1 MFVHYNKSVAEF
13 KSASKDG
20 VSFEQLYTNH
30 IVFIKGGENGTGE
43 AVYTHGQYYA
53 NVKDALAALQTKV
66 DGMKYFSKIK
76 VGETVANA
84 PIADGTITFSA
95 EDPSVVTI
103 DVDAQGIKIGL
114 DEDFVKA
121 VNEGLPAGIAAAK
134 KAGEDAAAAVDA
146 KLGAKDAD
154 AATGAD
160 ATAFGRIKNLED
172 VVADLT
178 GTGEG
183 EEVLSVGAQIA
194 KAINAL
200 DVDAKAGDFVA
211 SISQADGKIE
221 ATMGTFNFDEAGSA
235 AQALKDA
242 KDYADGKFQVAGN
255 YEAEGAAAQAL
266 KDAKDYADGLADN
279 YDAAGSAN
287 QALQDA
293 KGYAD
298 SLAKNYDATG
308 SAAKALE
315 DAKAY
320 VDDKVNGESGLEA
333 RVAANE
339 TAIGVLNGEG
349 AGSVKKSVADAI
361 AGVVAD
367 APEDFDTLKEVA
379 DWIASDTT
387 GAAKMQIDIATLKG
401 ADTVEGS
408 VAKTVKDA
416 VAAEAAIARAA
427 EKANADAITV
437 LNGTGEGSVSKAVSD
452 AKDAIDAYT
461 INGKAINSNAIL
473 TAEDINVAEG
483 KTIAQAIST
492 LESAVGEGGSVN
504 TQIEAKIQGL
514 DAVVTSTDGSY
525 VTVKVT
531 EVDGVITAVNVTE
544 SDIAS
549 ASGLQNVV
557 ESLTEEGAVGAKIKA
572 IEDDYL
578 KAADKT
584 ELEGK
589 INTKV
594 AQSDYDTKIAAL
606 EAKDAELEGFW
617 AWEEL

>member
-1 MFVHYNKSVAEF
+1 
-13 KSASKDG
+13 
-20 VSFEQLYTNH
+20 
-30 IVFIKGGENGTGE
+30 
-43 AVYTHGQYYA
+43 
-53 NVKDALAALQTKV
+53 
-66 DGMKYFSKIK
+66 
-76 VGETVANA
+76 
-84 PIADGTITFSA
+84 
-95 EDPSVVTI
+95 
-103 DVDAQGIKIGL
+103 
-114 DEDFVKA
+114 
-121 VNEGLPAGIAAAK
+121 
-134 KAGEDAAAAVDA
+134 
-146 KLGAKDAD
+146 
-154 AATGAD
+154 
-160 ATAFGRIKNLED
+160 
-172 VVADLT
+172 
-178 GTGEG
+178 
-183 EEVLSVGAQIA
+183 
-194 KAINAL
+194 
-200 DVDAKAGDFVA
+200 
-211 SISQADGKIE
+211 
-221 ATMGTFNFDEAGSA
+221 
-235 AQALKDA
+235 
-242 KDYADGKFQVAGN
+242 
-255 YEAEGAAAQAL
+255 
-266 KDAKDYADGLADN
+266 
-279 YDAAGSAN
+279 
-287 QALQDA
+287 
-293 KGYAD
+293 
-298 SLAKNYDATG
+298 
-308 SAAKALE
+308 
-315 DAKAY
+315 
-320 VDDKVNGESGLEA
+320 
-333 RVAANE
+333 
-339 TAIGVLNGEG
+339 
-349 AGSVKKSVADAI
+349 
-361 AGVVAD
+361 
-367 APEDFDTLKEVA
+367 
-379 DWIASDTT
+379 
-387 GAAKMQIDIATLKG
+387 LKG

-514 DAVVTSTDGSY
+514 DAVVTSVDGSY

-531 EVDGVITAVNVTE
+531 EVDGDITAVNVTE

-557 ESLTEEGAVGAKIKA
+557 ESLTEEGTVGAKIKA